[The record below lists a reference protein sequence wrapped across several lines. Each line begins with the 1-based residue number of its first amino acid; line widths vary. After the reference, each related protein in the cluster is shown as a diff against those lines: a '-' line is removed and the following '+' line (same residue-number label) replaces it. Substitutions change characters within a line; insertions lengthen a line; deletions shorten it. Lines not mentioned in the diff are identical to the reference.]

1 MEERRTLEVVH
12 VQSEVTIRYK
22 FLAKD
27 RQEPG
32 MDLVHETTT
41 KEISKQGM
49 IASLRIPNPAW
60 IALLLQ
66 KKMVLGLNLLLPNC
80 EKPLKAVGEVAFLEA
95 FDDAGE
101 TTLGGVRFREMK
113 SDDREEI
120 FRFLIRAQGRKVV

>member
-12 VQSEVTIRYK
+12 VQSEVTVRYK

-27 RQEPG
+27 RQDAG

-41 KEISKQGM
+41 KQISKQGM
-49 IASLRIPNPAW
+49 IASLRIPNPEW
-60 IALLLQ
+60 IVLLLQ
-66 KKMVLGLNLLLPNC
+66 KKMILGINLLLPNC

-95 FDDAGE
+95 FDGSGE
-101 TTLGGVRFREMK
+101 TTLGGIRFKEMK

-120 FRFLIRAQGRKVV
+120 FRFLIRAQGRKVM